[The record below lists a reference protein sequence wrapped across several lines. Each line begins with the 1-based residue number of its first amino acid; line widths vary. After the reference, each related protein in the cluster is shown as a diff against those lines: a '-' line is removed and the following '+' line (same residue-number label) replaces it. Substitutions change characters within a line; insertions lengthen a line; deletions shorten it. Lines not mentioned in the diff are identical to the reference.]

1 MLRWNASASHFQNN
15 ARSGKSFRKQRSD
28 RQLIRAF
35 CRALRQ
41 IPARSDRDEDRR
53 AARDCPE
60 MGRWMLGIPL
70 KIGSKR
76 HPVLK
81 NPEKLDESLQL
92 D

>member
-1 MLRWNASASHFQNN
+1 MLRRKGNASHFQNN
-15 ARSGKSFRKQRSD
+15 ARSGKSSLKQGATGGSILRLLSD
-28 RQLIRAF
+28 EGE
-35 CRALRQ
+35 

-81 NPEKLDESLQL
+81 TPEKLDESLQL